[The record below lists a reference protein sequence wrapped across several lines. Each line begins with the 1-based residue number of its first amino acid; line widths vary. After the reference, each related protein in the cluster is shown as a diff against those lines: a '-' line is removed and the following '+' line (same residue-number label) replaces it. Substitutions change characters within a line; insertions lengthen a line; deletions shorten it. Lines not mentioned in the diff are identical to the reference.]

1 MDIDMDMDTDTDR
14 DMDLDMECE
23 MDMDMDMDID
33 PLSVKSA
40 RKYRKNL
47 AGYQQISVE
56 CHVHDGAKF
65 KNKCTCSLDAW
76 FIFNLQIKKR
86 RQSEAHIPT
95 AIRLWINTTH

>member
-1 MDIDMDMDTDTDR
+1 MDMDTDTDR

-23 MDMDMDMDID
+23 MDMDID
-33 PLSVKSA
+33 PLSVKRE

-56 CHVHDGAKF
+56 CHVHDGAEF
-65 KNKCTCSLDAW
+65 KNRCTCSLDTC

-86 RQSEAHIPT
+86 SKS
-95 AIRLWINTTH
+95 